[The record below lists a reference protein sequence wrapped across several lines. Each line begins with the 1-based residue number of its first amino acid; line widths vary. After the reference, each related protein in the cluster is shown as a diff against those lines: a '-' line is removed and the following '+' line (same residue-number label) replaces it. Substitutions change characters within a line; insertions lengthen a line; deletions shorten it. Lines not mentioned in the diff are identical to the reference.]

1 MEEYIESDERNERR
15 NKQEYLIK
23 NIIEAQYDPEA
34 FSDFLSKEKE
44 NGQDI
49 DNWNIEE
56 LETMVALFRRLF
68 PNSNTAEQLQRKL
81 EGLELSDDE
90 KVLYANRI
98 STTKKKRTILFS
110 NKFSIVISNI
120 EVIDG
125 GIFFGKSLCFHI
137 DIPQI
142 DLMVRRTEPEFR
154 WLYDSLAREYPF
166 VPLPPLLR
174 LSDKFTEPGVIA
186 QYKKYYEK
194 FLNECARHPEL
205 KNALALEIFLVCQ
218 SKEEMTMKT
227 KEISKYYKNNVLI
240 DRYLSKKA
248 FDSLEKN
255 PIEAFPTVAGSTD
268 IKLSFVLKKHFVTID
283 GQYPQYT
290 QLYER
295 IERLSDE
302 YQKHYSKLIDVNK
315 QLREALVELQ
325 NTAIKFNSQK
335 ELKLKSN
342 LIEDAVYGSIANYFE
357 NFGGVTRKNPGGKP
371 NSHRHEHRRVLPL
384 SQGIPRQCPGIPGAA
399 KFRQQRVHS
408 SQVIPQRQESQATHA
423 RQPTLGHRARGLQG
437 LGLDAGGGQGRHRN
451 CPQAIFPRGIFTR
464 RH

>member
-23 NIIEAQYDPEA
+23 NIIETEYDPVA
-34 FSDFLSKEKE
+34 FSEFLSKQKE
-44 NGQDI
+44 SGEDI

-56 LETMVALFRRLF
+56 LETMVALFRREF
-68 PNSNTAEQLQRKL
+68 PNSDAHERLQRKL
-81 EGLELSDDE
+81 ADLELDDDE

-98 STTKKKRTILFS
+98 MTTKKKRTILFS
-110 NKFSIVISNI
+110 NKFAIVISNI
-120 EVIDG
+120 EVVDG

-142 DLMVRRTEPEFR
+142 DLKVRRTEPEFR
-154 WLYDSLAREYPF
+154 WLYDSLSREYPF

-174 LSDKFTEPGVIA
+174 LSDRYAEPNVLT

-227 KEISKYYKNNVLI
+227 KEISKYYKNNVLL
-240 DRYLSKKA
+240 DKYFSKKA

-255 PIEAFPTVAGSTD
+255 PLEAFPTVTGSID
-268 IKLSFVLKKHFVTID
+268 IKLSYVLKKHFSTVD

-290 QLYER
+290 QLYEK

-302 YQKHYSKLIDVNK
+302 YQRHFSKLIDVNK
-315 QLREALVELQ
+315 QLRESLSELQ

-335 ELKLKSN
+335 EVKIKSN

-357 NFGGVTRKNPGGKP
+357 NFGRLIRKNNGGESK
-371 NSHRHEHRRVLPL
+371 SHQHTYRRILPL
-384 SQGIPRQCPGIPGAA
+384 SERVSRKRPRDFGSEEL
-399 KFRQQRVHS
+399 RQQ
-408 SQVIPQRQESQATHA
+408 
-423 RQPTLGHRARGLQG
+423 
-437 LGLDAGGGQGRHRN
+437 
-451 CPQAIFPRGIFTR
+451 
-464 RH
+464 